1 MTDSLEK
8 AREIADSF
16 LMDLT
21 ARHCESWVGDPMS
34 YSEGKEILSSKIA
47 AALAEAREEGIA
59 EEKSKHCMDVMV
71 PIEKFDELLEITNSD
86 IDVARSSDLE
96 EGGMMVVHLTA
107 RRLPCYNV
115 EQISRRKRE
124 KR

>member
-47 AALAEAREEGIA
+47 AALAEAREEGIKYA
-59 EEKSKHCMDVMV
+59 QVAQYRDRN
-71 PIEKFDELLEITNSD
+71 DEAVKAYAD
-86 IDVARSSDLE
+86 GRRAGLE
-96 EGGMMVVHLTA
+96 EAAKILD
-107 RRLPCYNV
+107 NV
-115 EQISRRKRE
+115 FGRDSEWGKQIRSLQEPKG
-124 KR
+124 